1 MFQGVFNFTTHM
13 VEMKLTEAT
22 TQEEV
27 KAALAEIYPDRIEF
41 EPGKFAQ
48 FDSSIADARRK
59 RVPGDRGLSP
69 EKRMQNPD

>member
-1 MFQGVFNFTTHM
+1 MNVPRSAFNFTTHM

-48 FDSSIADARRK
+48 FDPSIADA
-59 RVPGDRGLSP
+59 
-69 EKRMQNPD
+69 